1 MGATKSKVKGLSE
14 GRIDSYTWLYA
25 SFFNALCVYAT
36 RFGLENGEAE
46 DIVQELFCRIY
57 NGKQSFEN
65 ETALKSYLYISI
77 RNLSLKFLQQEERRK
92 SREGHFLSLQEN
104 ESTFL
109 DDIIQ
114 QDVYRQMSLL
124 LQELPP
130 QCKIIFERALEGATS
145 EEIARE
151 LSLSVETVKT
161 QRKKAKRI
169 LREKY
174 ALLYKLYSVLL

>member
-1 MGATKSKVKGLSE
+1 
-14 GRIDSYTWLYA
+14 
-25 SFFNALCVYAT
+25 
-36 RFGLENGEAE
+36 
-46 DIVQELFCRIY
+46 
-57 NGKQSFEN
+57 
-65 ETALKSYLYISI
+65 
-77 RNLSLKFLQQEERRK
+77 
-92 SREGHFLSLQEN
+92 
-104 ESTFL
+104 
-109 DDIIQ
+109 
-114 QDVYRQMSLL
+114 MSLL